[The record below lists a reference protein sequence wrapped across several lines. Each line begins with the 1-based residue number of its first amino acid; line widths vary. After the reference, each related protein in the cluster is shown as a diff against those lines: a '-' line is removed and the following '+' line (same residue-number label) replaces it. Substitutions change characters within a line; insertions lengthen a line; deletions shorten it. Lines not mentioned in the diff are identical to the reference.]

1 MNNGIK
7 MVLSLTIVC
16 ALAGVILAETYGV
29 TNKKIEND
37 KKQAVID
44 NLSTV
49 IKADHFEQVIPDT
62 LWYALGKDNDT
73 LGIVFMAFG
82 KGYGG
87 TIDAIVGMDD
97 EGKVTGV
104 KITPSKETP
113 GLGVK
118 TGKPKFM
125 SQFRGKTVNE
135 VKITKD
141 GGKIE
146 AVTAATISSRGATN
160 GIHDAAQKYIKYL
173 PKREVNNGDKQ

>member
-7 MVLSLTIVC
+7 MVLSLTVVC
-16 ALAGVILAETYGV
+16 ALAGVILAETYAV

-62 LWYALGKDNDT
+62 LWYALGEENDT
-73 LGIVFMAFG
+73 IGIVFMAFG
-82 KGYGG
+82 KGFGG
-87 TIDAIVGMDD
+87 TIDAIVGMNN
-97 EGKVTGV
+97 EGKLTGV

-118 TGKPKFM
+118 TGEPKFM
-125 SQFRGKTVNE
+125 NQFKGKTLE
-135 VKITKD
+135 ELKITKD

-160 GIHDAAQKYIKYL
+160 GIHDAVEKYMKYL
-173 PKREVNNGDKQ
+173 PQKEVGNGEKQ